1 MDIRDLK
8 VFLAAA
14 KHLNYTRAGE
24 EIHLSQPSV
33 SVRIRQLE
41 EELQV
46 RLFDHI
52 GKRVALSEAGRLLE
66 MHARRAVAVLDD
78 ARQAIEELQDL
89 ERGSLRIGAS
99 TTPGMYLVPR
109 IIAEFNK
116 LHPDIAMRLSV
127 KNTGQIEEDIINN
140 EFDLGFVG
148 GHLIG
153 NDIDMLPWCIDE
165 LVLIA
170 PPGNPLARRKNV
182 KLSDL
187 AKERFI
193 CREPGSASRAVVEK
207 YLSQLNFSFEV
218 SVELGNP
225 EAVKQS
231 VMGGFGIA
239 FLSKFA
245 LEAEL
250 KAKSLAIVNIK
261 DLRINRELRIIHRKD
276 KHLSRAASAFIK
288 TALKLRS

>member
-8 VFLAAA
+8 VFLAVA

-41 EELQV
+41 EELRV
-46 RLFDHI
+46 RLFDRI
-52 GKRVALSEAGRLLE
+52 GKRVALSEAGQLLE
-66 MHARRAVAVLDD
+66 MHARRAVAALDD
-78 ARQAIEELQDL
+78 ARQAIEELQGL